1 MREKARKTY
10 LKYIG
15 ELANRGFIH
24 AEEFKKIE
32 ERINNSY
39 NGRGLK

>member
-1 MREKARKTY
+1 MKARKTY
-10 LKYIG
+10 LKYIK
-15 ELANRGFIH
+15 ELSNRGFINY
-24 AEEFKKIE
+24 EEYKKVE